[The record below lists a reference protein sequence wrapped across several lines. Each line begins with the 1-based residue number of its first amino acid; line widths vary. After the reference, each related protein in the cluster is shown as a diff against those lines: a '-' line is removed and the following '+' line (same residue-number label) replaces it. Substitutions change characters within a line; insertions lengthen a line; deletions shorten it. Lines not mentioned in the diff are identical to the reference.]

1 MKDLNDKALR
11 QQLTERYLNADTTTE
26 EEVALADFY
35 RQSHEVLSAEEE
47 IVRQLVLAST
57 QFNSEFTLSDEKV
70 EEFDRIMASHPT
82 KKRRIVLWPWLAA
95 ACVAAIL
102 AIILAPPRSGG
113 DSHATSPTAQIH
125 RQKQEQKKAFP
136 KTDTSEVMPKT
147 FLANRSSSQV
157 FHSSTEEELEQN
169 DLFSVDSVFG
179 VESRPDPL
187 AEYTALN
194 EKLKQE
200 CDAAFEIIENQR

>member
-47 IVRQLVLAST
+47 IVRQLVLAPPLS
-57 QFNSEFTLSDEKV
+57 NSEFTLSDEKV

-113 DSHATSPTAQIH
+113 DSHATSPTAPIH

-147 FLANRSSSQV
+147 FLANRPSLQV
-157 FHSSTEEELEQN
+157 AQTSTETELDHS
-169 DLFSVDSVFG
+169 DLISVDSVFG

>member
-147 FLANRSSSQV
+147 FLANRPSSQV

>member
-26 EEVALADFY
+26 EEAALVNFY

-125 RQKQEQKKAFP
+125 RQKQEQKQTFP

-147 FLANRSSSQV
+147 FLANRPSSQV